1 MKMVMTLMTA
11 GIQVIDGQEQAVNDG
26 RAKWNQKMNLGPNKL
41 FNSRKMYNTNIEMY
55 REKTLRSSRRMP
67 KHG

>member
-26 RAKWNQKMNLGPNKL
+26 RPKWNQKMNLGPNKQ
-41 FNSRKMYNTNIEMY
+41 FNSRKNV
-55 REKTLRSSRRMP
+55 
-67 KHG
+67 